1 MKTSLSAKSGLQLN
15 EHSPHRV
22 QPPLP
27 LLWNS
32 EPRGASFHGIFD
44 FWAFSWQVPQQRFGQ
59 FWEGSFQFSILY
71 TPLPVGVIT

>member
-15 EHSPHRV
+15 EYSPHRV

-44 FWAFSWQVPQQRFGQ
+44 FWALA
-59 FWEGSFQFSILY
+59 GSSAKVRGGSCKFSILY
-71 TPLPVGVIT
+71 TPLLVGVIT